1 MAVSQQSNLT
11 SATEYAT
18 LQFVVQ
24 QLLSR
29 VATATLVRVV
39 SCTNAGGLAAV
50 GTVDVQPLVNQIAG
64 DGSAW
69 PHGVLHRLPYVRM
82 QGGANAIILDPKPGD
97 LGLVVFA
104 SRDISAIKTTAGKA
118 QAADPDTEGLN
129 PGSARQF
136 DMSDGLYVGGLLN
149 GTPEQYVQFND
160 DGVRIHSPVLVRV
173 TAPEARVVADTL
185 IRLQAPTIEL
195 AGDVV
200 QTGGDITATGSI
212 TADGEVTGNG
222 IPLSTHKHTG
232 VTTGSGTSG
241 PPTP

>member
-1 MAVSQQSNLT
+1 MAESLQQPSDVA
-11 SATEYAT
+11 SDYAT
-18 LQFVVQ
+18 TRFIIEA
-24 QLLSR
+24 LLSK
-29 VATATLVRVV
+29 VSTCTLVRVV
-39 SCTNAGGLAAV
+39 ACTNEGGLSPV

-69 PHGVLHRLPYVRM
+69 PHGQLYKLPYCRA
-82 QGGANAIILDPKPGD
+82 QGGTNAVILDPQPGD

-104 SRDISAIKTTAGKA
+104 SRDISAVKSAAGKA
-118 QAADPDTEGLN
+118 QAADAATRGLN
-129 PGSARQF
+129 PGSKRQF
-136 DMSDGLYVGGLLN
+136 DMSDGLYIGGLLN
-149 GTPEQYVQFND
+149 GTPVQF
-160 DGVRIHSPVLVRV
+160 VRFYEGGLELISP
-173 TAPEARVVADTL
+173 DK

-212 TADGEVTGNG
+212 TAEGEVTGND

-232 VTTGSGTSG
+232 VTTGGGTSG